1 MALRVLHI
9 YHKMDLPEVHVV
21 EMLLA
26 HGVDLEVMCH
36 PENPYNERLAAQGFF
51 TEPLISRHRLD
62 PRAIFRIR
70 KKLKSKKYDVLHVF
84 TSRNLSTSILASRG
98 LRPRPR
104 IVAYRGAMGNVSKFD
119 PTSQLTFR
127 NNKVDK
133 IICVSQA
140 IAKYLVSTGIP
151 PEKIETIYKGHEI
164 DWYHSSER
172 TALDE
177 FNIPRDAFVLCCV
190 ANMRPS
196 KGVDVLLEAAN
207 LLKDDDRFHY
217 LLLGDIRDPRL
228 HEMARSL
235 SVRDRLHFTGWRKDA
250 AALVGAC
257 DAMVLPTKGSEGL
270 PKAVIEAMA
279 QGIPAIGT
287 TVGGTPELI
296 NDGETGYL
304 VEPNSPEQIAE
315 AIRRIASD
323 PERLKEFGIASRK
336 RIQESFSLNRTVQE
350 TEDLYSRVCA
360 EAALSEA
367 ASVA

>member
-9 YHKMDLPEVHVV
+9 YDKMDLPEVHVV
-21 EMLLA
+21 EMLLS
-26 HGVDLEVMCH
+26 HGVELEVLCH
-36 PENPYNERLAAQGFF
+36 PQNPYNERLAAQGFH

-62 PRAIFRIR
+62 PQAILKIR
-70 KKLKSKKYDVLHVF
+70 KKLKSKQYDVLHVF
-84 TSRNLSTSILASRG
+84 TSRNLSTTLLASRG
-98 LRPRPR
+98 LKPRPR

-133 IICVSQA
+133 IVCVSQA
-140 IAKYLVSTGIP
+140 VANYLLSTGIP
-151 PEKIETIYKGHEI
+151 KEKVETIYKGHEI
-164 DWYHSSER
+164 DWYRSSDR
-172 TALDE
+172 SALDE
-177 FNIPRDAFVLCCV
+177 FSIPRDAFVLCCV

-196 KGVDVLLEAAN
+196 KGVDILLEAAN
-207 LLKDDDRFHY
+207 LLRDEEKFHY
-217 LLLGDIRDPRL
+217 LLLGDIRDPKL
-228 HEMARSL
+228 HELARSL
-235 SVRDRLHFTGWRKDA
+235 PVRDRLHFTGWRKDA

-296 NDGETGYL
+296 NDGETGFL

-315 AIRRIASD
+315 AIKRISSD
-323 PERLKEFGIASRK
+323 PERLKEFGVASRK
-336 RIQESFSLNRTVQE
+336 RIQEYFNLRRTVEE
-350 TEDLYSRVCA
+350 TEQLYTRVCQQ
-360 EAALSEA
+360 AAA
-367 ASVA
+367 